1 MASSTGLPKTA
12 KERGKIAPAKFAH
25 IVFQTSR
32 YDKMVPWYKTVLEAE
47 TMFEGPAGIFLTYDD
62 EHHRVAIFNMPHL
75 ADSPPQVNGMAH
87 CAFTYETLDDLFATY
102 ERLEGLGITPYWCI
116 NHGTTLSM
124 YYKDPDGNQ
133 IELQIDIF
141 DSLEATNAWFEQS
154 DFDVNFIGVRMN
166 PTDLIARYRGGEER
180 HILLDRPVIDPSEVL
195 NQLPEAPAID

>member
-1 MASSTGLPKTA
+1 
-12 KERGKIAPAKFAH
+12 
-25 IVFQTSR
+25 
-32 YDKMVPWYKTVLEAE
+32 
-47 TMFEGPAGIFLTYDD
+47 
-62 EHHRVAIFNMPHL
+62 
-75 ADSPPQVNGMAH
+75 MAH

-180 HILLDRPVIDPSEVL
+180 HILLDRPVIDPGEVL
-195 NQLPEAPAID
+195 NQLPEVPVID